1 MHRLSGLDAGF
12 LYLETPTQ
20 LLHVCGLIVLDPT
33 TIPDGYRFETLR
45 AGLAVRLPA
54 VPLFRQKIADSPFNL
69 DHPVWVDDPDFDL
82 DRHLHR
88 VAVPAPGRREELAEL
103 CGHIAAQPLDRSRP
117 LWEMTVIEGLEDGS
131 VAVMTKIHH
140 AGADG
145 VTGAELVAQL
155 CSLEPDAPRP
165 DPVADGA
172 GGGSALEIALGG
184 LFNVATRP
192 LGLVRALPKTVEL
205 LPRWISRARRG
216 EAMPAPFTAPRTS
229 FNGTITGHRSVGFTQ
244 FDLDRVKAVKDAHG
258 VKVNDVVMAVC
269 AGALR
274 RYLTERD
281 ELPDSPLIGMVPV
294 SVRGT
299 SDRPGRNQVSP
310 MFASLHTH
318 ITDPIER
325 LHAIADANACA
336 KEHNSALGASL
347 LQDCVVADH
356 RLAHGAEGLRQLVEN
371 LMLADTQLMVAG
383 GEALGDQIRVL
394 ELVAALA
401 TGILETN
408 GEGQEVFHAGF
419 AQQADQH
426 ARIDAAGK
434 QYADIHRSALTDG
447 HGFAH
452 GFQCLI
458 APFLQAVAGFIAL
471 RAELQRPPG
480 FLLDPAVGIDAHP
493 GGRRQFFHACQD
505 GARRRHY
512 GMEVQVMVEG
522 DGVQR
527 LGDIATLQQ
536 GWQRRGET
544 QALAG
549 ARQVQWFDAE
559 TVAGDEQA
567 LRVTFPDGEGEHAV
581 ELGQQGF
588 APGVITLEQYLGV
601 TAGEEAVAQRF
612 QFAA

>member
-45 AGLAVRLPA
+45 AGLAARLPA

-205 LPRWISRARRG
+205 LPRWITRARRG

-229 FNGTITGHRSVGFTQ
+229 FNGTITGHRSVGFTR

-281 ELPDSPLIGMVPV
+281 ELPDPPLIGMVPV

-347 LQDCVVADH
+347 LQDWTQFMAPAVFGTAMRMYASL
-356 RLAHGAEGLRQLVEN
+356 RLAERHPVVHNLVVSNGPGPAVPLYFLGARIRGMYPLGPIFHGVGLNVTVMSLDGALDVGV
-371 LMLADTQLMVAG
+371 LACP
-383 GEALGDQIRVL
+383 
-394 ELVAALA
+394 ELVPDLWSLVDGFPAALEE
-401 TGILETN
+401 LETS
-408 GEGQEVFHAGF
+408 
-419 AQQADQH
+419 
-426 ARIDAAGK
+426 R
-434 QYADIHRSALTDG
+434 
-447 HGFAH
+447 
-452 GFQCLI
+452 
-458 APFLQAVAGFIAL
+458 
-471 RAELQRPPG
+471 
-480 FLLDPAVGIDAHP
+480 
-493 GGRRQFFHACQD
+493 
-505 GARRRHY
+505 
-512 GMEVQVMVEG
+512 
-522 DGVQR
+522 
-527 LGDIATLQQ
+527 
-536 GWQRRGET
+536 
-544 QALAG
+544 
-549 ARQVQWFDAE
+549 
-559 TVAGDEQA
+559 
-567 LRVTFPDGEGEHAV
+567 
-581 ELGQQGF
+581 
-588 APGVITLEQYLGV
+588 
-601 TAGEEAVAQRF
+601 
-612 QFAA
+612 

>member
-347 LQDCVVADH
+347 LQDWTQFMAPAVFGTAMRMYASL
-356 RLAHGAEGLRQLVEN
+356 RLAERHPVVHNLVVSNVPGPAAPLYFLGARIRGMYPLGPIFHGVGLNVTVMSLDGALDVGV
-371 LMLADTQLMVAG
+371 LACP
-383 GEALGDQIRVL
+383 
-394 ELVAALA
+394 ELVPDLWSLVDGFPAALEE
-401 TGILETN
+401 LETS
-408 GEGQEVFHAGF
+408 
-419 AQQADQH
+419 
-426 ARIDAAGK
+426 R
-434 QYADIHRSALTDG
+434 
-447 HGFAH
+447 
-452 GFQCLI
+452 
-458 APFLQAVAGFIAL
+458 
-471 RAELQRPPG
+471 
-480 FLLDPAVGIDAHP
+480 
-493 GGRRQFFHACQD
+493 
-505 GARRRHY
+505 
-512 GMEVQVMVEG
+512 
-522 DGVQR
+522 
-527 LGDIATLQQ
+527 
-536 GWQRRGET
+536 
-544 QALAG
+544 
-549 ARQVQWFDAE
+549 
-559 TVAGDEQA
+559 
-567 LRVTFPDGEGEHAV
+567 
-581 ELGQQGF
+581 
-588 APGVITLEQYLGV
+588 
-601 TAGEEAVAQRF
+601 
-612 QFAA
+612 

>member
-33 TIPDGYRFETLR
+33 TVPDGYRFETLR
-45 AGLAVRLPA
+45 AGLAARLPA

-347 LQDCVVADH
+347 LQDWTQFMAPAVFGTAMRMYASL
-356 RLAHGAEGLRQLVEN
+356 RLAERHPVVHNLVVSNVPGPAAPLYFLGARIRGMYPLGPIFHGVGLNVTVMSLDGALDVGV
-371 LMLADTQLMVAG
+371 LACP
-383 GEALGDQIRVL
+383 
-394 ELVAALA
+394 ELVPDLWSLVDGFPAALEE
-401 TGILETN
+401 LETS
-408 GEGQEVFHAGF
+408 
-419 AQQADQH
+419 
-426 ARIDAAGK
+426 R
-434 QYADIHRSALTDG
+434 
-447 HGFAH
+447 
-452 GFQCLI
+452 
-458 APFLQAVAGFIAL
+458 
-471 RAELQRPPG
+471 
-480 FLLDPAVGIDAHP
+480 
-493 GGRRQFFHACQD
+493 
-505 GARRRHY
+505 
-512 GMEVQVMVEG
+512 
-522 DGVQR
+522 
-527 LGDIATLQQ
+527 
-536 GWQRRGET
+536 
-544 QALAG
+544 
-549 ARQVQWFDAE
+549 
-559 TVAGDEQA
+559 
-567 LRVTFPDGEGEHAV
+567 
-581 ELGQQGF
+581 
-588 APGVITLEQYLGV
+588 
-601 TAGEEAVAQRF
+601 
-612 QFAA
+612 

>member
-229 FNGTITGHRSVGFTQ
+229 FNGTITGHRSVGFTR

-347 LQDCVVADH
+347 LQDWTQFMAPAVFGTAMRMYASL
-356 RLAHGAEGLRQLVEN
+356 RLAERHPVVHNLVVSNVPGPAVPLYFLGARIRGMYPLGPIFHGVGLNVTVMSLDGALDVGV
-371 LMLADTQLMVAG
+371 LACP
-383 GEALGDQIRVL
+383 
-394 ELVAALA
+394 ELVPDLWSLVDGFPAALEE
-401 TGILETN
+401 LETS
-408 GEGQEVFHAGF
+408 
-419 AQQADQH
+419 
-426 ARIDAAGK
+426 R
-434 QYADIHRSALTDG
+434 
-447 HGFAH
+447 
-452 GFQCLI
+452 
-458 APFLQAVAGFIAL
+458 
-471 RAELQRPPG
+471 
-480 FLLDPAVGIDAHP
+480 
-493 GGRRQFFHACQD
+493 
-505 GARRRHY
+505 
-512 GMEVQVMVEG
+512 
-522 DGVQR
+522 
-527 LGDIATLQQ
+527 
-536 GWQRRGET
+536 
-544 QALAG
+544 
-549 ARQVQWFDAE
+549 
-559 TVAGDEQA
+559 
-567 LRVTFPDGEGEHAV
+567 
-581 ELGQQGF
+581 
-588 APGVITLEQYLGV
+588 
-601 TAGEEAVAQRF
+601 
-612 QFAA
+612 

>member
-347 LQDCVVADH
+347 LQDWTQFMAPAVFGTAMRMYASL
-356 RLAHGAEGLRQLVEN
+356 RLAERHPVVHNLVVSNVPGPAAPLYFLGARIRGMYPLGPVFHGVGLNVTVMSLDGALDVGV
-371 LMLADTQLMVAG
+371 LACP
-383 GEALGDQIRVL
+383 
-394 ELVAALA
+394 ELVPDLWSLVDGFPAALEE
-401 TGILETN
+401 LETS
-408 GEGQEVFHAGF
+408 
-419 AQQADQH
+419 
-426 ARIDAAGK
+426 R
-434 QYADIHRSALTDG
+434 
-447 HGFAH
+447 
-452 GFQCLI
+452 
-458 APFLQAVAGFIAL
+458 
-471 RAELQRPPG
+471 
-480 FLLDPAVGIDAHP
+480 
-493 GGRRQFFHACQD
+493 
-505 GARRRHY
+505 
-512 GMEVQVMVEG
+512 
-522 DGVQR
+522 
-527 LGDIATLQQ
+527 
-536 GWQRRGET
+536 
-544 QALAG
+544 
-549 ARQVQWFDAE
+549 
-559 TVAGDEQA
+559 
-567 LRVTFPDGEGEHAV
+567 
-581 ELGQQGF
+581 
-588 APGVITLEQYLGV
+588 
-601 TAGEEAVAQRF
+601 
-612 QFAA
+612 

>member
-172 GGGSALEIALGG
+172 GGGAALEIALGG

-347 LQDCVVADH
+347 LQDWTQFMAPAVFGTAMRMYASL
-356 RLAHGAEGLRQLVEN
+356 RLAERHPVVHNLVVSNVPGPAAPLYFLGARIRGMYPLGPIFHGVGLNVTVMSLDGALDVGV
-371 LMLADTQLMVAG
+371 LACP
-383 GEALGDQIRVL
+383 
-394 ELVAALA
+394 ELVPDLWSLVDGFPAALEE
-401 TGILETN
+401 LETS
-408 GEGQEVFHAGF
+408 
-419 AQQADQH
+419 
-426 ARIDAAGK
+426 R
-434 QYADIHRSALTDG
+434 
-447 HGFAH
+447 
-452 GFQCLI
+452 
-458 APFLQAVAGFIAL
+458 
-471 RAELQRPPG
+471 
-480 FLLDPAVGIDAHP
+480 
-493 GGRRQFFHACQD
+493 
-505 GARRRHY
+505 
-512 GMEVQVMVEG
+512 
-522 DGVQR
+522 
-527 LGDIATLQQ
+527 
-536 GWQRRGET
+536 
-544 QALAG
+544 
-549 ARQVQWFDAE
+549 
-559 TVAGDEQA
+559 
-567 LRVTFPDGEGEHAV
+567 
-581 ELGQQGF
+581 
-588 APGVITLEQYLGV
+588 
-601 TAGEEAVAQRF
+601 
-612 QFAA
+612 